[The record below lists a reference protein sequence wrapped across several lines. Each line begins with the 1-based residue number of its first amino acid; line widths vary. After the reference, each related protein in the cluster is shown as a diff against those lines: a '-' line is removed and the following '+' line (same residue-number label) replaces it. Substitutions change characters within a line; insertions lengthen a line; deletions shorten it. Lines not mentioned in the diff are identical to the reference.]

1 MGTTAG
7 RERLR
12 VAAVA
17 ALKADHPATSQEA
30 LTSRPTAGYH
40 VTDRSY
46 DRIVTWGGSRRVPT
60 QTFLN
65 LPEQKRKLIT
75 DLAAKE
81 FAAHTYH
88 QASLSR
94 IVERA
99 GIAKGSM
106 YQYFAGKFDLYL
118 YILELGSRIKLE
130 AIDKAVSKLGP
141 GATLYDRLMAAT
153 EASFKLAETNP
164 QLYAIGMNLL
174 RETDKELV
182 SRVMERLGPTGDNV
196 FLDWLQWAVKKG
208 DVDPQASPLAAG
220 YLFSAV
226 TMRLGQDLAD
236 GRMTLKEALPLIRQ
250 VLDILHRGLRPRA
263 GAGSPRAGTGE
274 TAGET
279 DRE

>member
-1 MGTTAG
+1 
-7 RERLR
+7 
-12 VAAVA
+12 
-17 ALKADHPATSQEA
+17 
-30 LTSRPTAGYH
+30 
-40 VTDRSY
+40 
-46 DRIVTWGGSRRVPT
+46 VPT
-60 QTFLN
+60 RTFFN
-65 LPEQKRKLIT
+65 LPERKRKLIT
-75 DLAAKE
+75 DLAVEE

-118 YILELGSRIKLE
+118 YILELGARIKLE
-130 AIDKAVSKLGP
+130 AIDKAISNLGP
-141 GATLYDRLMAAT
+141 EATLYDRLMAAT
-153 EASFKLAETNP
+153 EASFKLAETHP

-182 SRVMERLGPTGDNV
+182 SRVMERLGPMGDNV

-220 YLFSAV
+220 YMFSAV

-236 GRMTLKEALPLIRQ
+236 GRLTLEEALSLIRQ
-250 VLDILHRGLRPRA
+250 VLDILHRGLRPRTE
-263 GAGSPRAGTGE
+263 AGSPRTD
-274 TAGET
+274 AGET
-279 DRE
+279 GG